1 MIQAEFHE
9 SKQGVFDRLR
19 KAPGSGVTELQFGPP
34 ERVHAV
40 CFDGVSWS
48 LHRLSSD
55 DSPRRDV
62 DVLYTAGSLRELMAF
77 LDTRWP
83 LN

>member
-1 MIQAEFHE
+1 MQTESAEL
-9 SKQGVFDRLR
+9 KQGVFDRLR
-19 KAPGSGVTELQFGPP
+19 RAPGSGVTELLFGPP
-34 ERVHAV
+34 EHTHAV

-48 LHRLSSD
+48 LHRLGQSKVRE
-55 DSPRRDV
+55 PNTHA
-62 DVLYTAGSLRELMAF
+62 LFTAGSLRELMAF